1 MRELEERFS
10 NALHSAARGWRVAMD
25 RRLKSSGVSQ
35 ASWMAIAAAAKARR
49 PLSQSQLARRLGI
62 EGPTM
67 VAMID
72 RLVKSGLAL
81 RQPSAADRRVK
92 RVVLTAAGNRLYGEL
107 KAEAAALRHEVLAGI
122 DAKRLR
128 AATELLEGLKATLDA
143 GSNLRL
149 LKRSVR
155 AQARPRIGPPETS
168 WLSGPSSAPHRRIR

>member
-10 NALHSAARGWRVAMD
+10 NALHSAARGLRVAMD
-25 RRLKSSGVSQ
+25 RRLKSLGVSH

-49 PLSQSQLARRLGI
+49 PLSQSQLALRLGI

-67 VAMID
+67 VATID

-81 RQPSAADRRVK
+81 RESSAADRRIK
-92 RVVLTAAGNRLYGEL
+92 RVVLTAAGNRLYAEL

-128 AATELLEGLKATLDA
+128 VATDLLEGLKATLDA
-143 GSNLRL
+143 RSNLSL

-155 AQARPRIGPPETS
+155 GQARPRIGPPEIS
-168 WLSGPSSAPHRRIR
+168 SLSAPSSVPHRRTR